1 MSRGGVLN
9 SRFFLLRQVC
19 QASEISGGAIRG
31 GSFAESEVRAV
42 GFVLA
47 NKYGT
52 IGKSVYFNRS
62 VSSLSSRNTSSKV
75 QSVSE
80 LTQSIK
86 RRLNDEFRSV
96 LVSGEISGMTKA
108 GSGHIYL
115 TLKDDKSSINGIIW
129 RSDAAKLKFDLSNG
143 LAVECRG
150 GIDVYA
156 QRGTYQII
164 IRGIRPQGIGAL
176 ELAFRQLHERLAGE
190 GLFDSSVKKELPSI
204 PKHICVVTSPTSAA
218 VRDFLQVLTR
228 RWPRI
233 RVTVVPVKVQ
243 GPGAAEEIAEAIGL
257 CNRMSES
264 VDVIAVTRGGGSVE
278 DLWSFNEERV
288 VRAIYQSEIPVISG
302 VGHEIDV
309 TLADLVADVRALTPS
324 EAAERLVPH
333 FSEITG
339 GLDVASERMTKL
351 LLGRLDRARRELAV
365 WGTRPV
371 LTQPLERLRESAIEL
386 DFLENSMSRSV
397 RGHLADANRELVSMT
412 ARLDAISPL
421 AVLSR
426 GYSLTLDSEGTP
438 IRDPATLSPGD
449 RLFTRLSGGT
459 VESIVEST
467 EKEIGNP
474 ERQDG
479 STGDGQGLMP

>member
-1 MSRGGVLN
+1 MN

-278 DLWSFNEERV
+278 DLWSFNEEMV

-479 STGDGQGLMP
+479 STGDGQELMP

>member
-1 MSRGGVLN
+1 MFSCRNKSG
-9 SRFFLLRQVC
+9 
-19 QASEISGGAIRG
+19 QASEISGAFF
-31 GSFAESEVRAV
+31 SAPEARAV

-52 IGKSVYFNRS
+52 IQGSIYSIRS
-62 VSSLSSRNTSSKV
+62 VSSLPSRNTSNKV

-278 DLWSFNEERV
+278 DLWSFNEEIV

-339 GLDVASERMTKL
+339 GLEAASDRMTKL
-351 LLGRLDRARRELAV
+351 VLGCLDRARRELAV
-365 WGTRPV
+365 WGSRPV
-371 LTQPLERLRESAIEL
+371 LTQPLERLRESAMEL

-397 RGHLADANRELVSMT
+397 RGHLTDASRELASMT

-426 GYSLTLDSEGTP
+426 GYSLTMDSDGTP
-438 IRDPATLSPGD
+438 VRDPSTLVPGD

-459 VESIVEST
+459 VESIVELT
-467 EKEIGNP
+467 EKEIGNN
-474 ERQDG
+474 ERPNG
-479 STGDGQGLMP
+479 RPGTGNG

>member
-1 MSRGGVLN
+1 MAVTQRIVKAKKGEFGRS
-9 SRFFLLRQVC
+9 
-19 QASEISGGAIRG
+19 SEIGGGCLGASGD
-31 GSFAESEVRAV
+31 SSV

-47 NKYGT
+47 DKYGT
-52 IGKSVYFNRS
+52 IRTSNHFIRTVPP
-62 VSSLSSRNTSSKV
+62 LSSRKSSQNV
-75 QSVSE
+75 QTVSE

-86 RRLNDEFRSV
+86 RRLNDEFQSV

-115 TLKDDKSSINGIIW
+115 TLKDEKSSINGIIW
-129 RSDAAKLKFDLSNG
+129 RSDAAKLKFDLTNG

-190 GLFDSSVKKELPSI
+190 GLFDPSVKKELPSI

-243 GPGAAEEIAEAIGL
+243 GPGAADEIAEAIEI
-257 CNRMSES
+257 CNRMGEP

-278 DLWSFNEERV
+278 DLWSFNEEVV

-333 FSEITG
+333 FSDVTG
-339 GLDVASERMTKL
+339 GLDAASDRMTKL
-351 LLGRLDRARRELAV
+351 ILGRLDRARRELAV
-365 WGTRPV
+365 WGSRPV
-371 LTQPLERLRESAIEL
+371 LTQPLERLRESAMEL

-397 RGHLADANRELVSMT
+397 KGHLADADRELAAMT

-426 GYSLTLDSEGTP
+426 GYSLTMDSEGTP
-438 IRDPATLSPGD
+438 IRNPSALKPGD

-459 VESIVEST
+459 VESTVELINTKAEDS
-467 EKEIGNP
+467 KS
-474 ERQDG
+474 QDG
-479 STGDGQGLMP
+479 

>member
-9 SRFFLLRQVC
+9 SRFFLLKQVC

-190 GLFDSSVKKELPSI
+190 GLLDSSVKKELPSI

-278 DLWSFNEERV
+278 E
-288 VRAIYQSEIPVISG
+288 
-302 VGHEIDV
+302 
-309 TLADLVADVRALTPS
+309 
-324 EAAERLVPH
+324 EAAHSAERWACRTCAAA
-333 FSEITG
+333 E
-339 GLDVASERMTKL
+339 ARRKEKAEAR
-351 LLGRLDRARRELAV
+351 RARYCVCRAPWDGKSFMIECNGCGEWYHGACVGLNSELSARQGAEAAFRKYLCPRCTNEQRHGAYRAEMAAPSAAFAAV
-365 WGTRPV
+365 GAAT
-371 LTQPLERLRESAIEL
+371 SA
-386 DFLENSMSRSV
+386 SV
-397 RGHLADANRELVSMT
+397 S
-412 ARLDAISPL
+412 
-421 AVLSR
+421 
-426 GYSLTLDSEGTP
+426 
-438 IRDPATLSPGD
+438 
-449 RLFTRLSGGT
+449 
-459 VESIVEST
+459 
-467 EKEIGNP
+467 
-474 ERQDG
+474 
-479 STGDGQGLMP
+479 

>member
-1 MSRGGVLN
+1 M
-9 SRFFLLRQVC
+9 
-19 QASEISGGAIRG
+19 
-31 GSFAESEVRAV
+31 
-42 GFVLA
+42 
-47 NKYGT
+47 
-52 IGKSVYFNRS
+52 
-62 VSSLSSRNTSSKV
+62 SSLSSRNSSNKV

-86 RRLNDEFRSV
+86 LRLNDEFKSV

-115 TLKDDKSSINGIIW
+115 TLKDEKSSINGIIW
-129 RSDAAKLKFDLSNG
+129 RSDAAKLKFDLKNG

-176 ELAFRQLHERLAGE
+176 ELAFRQLHEKLAGE
-190 GLFDSSVKKELPSI
+190 GLFDSSVKKEIPSI

-228 RWPRI
+228 RWARI

-257 CNRMSES
+257 CNRLGES

-278 DLWSFNEERV
+278 DLWSFNEEVV

-333 FSEITG
+333 FSEVTG
-339 GLDVASERMTKL
+339 GLDAASDRMTKL
-351 LLGRLDRARRELAV
+351 VLAALDRARRELAV
-365 WGTRPV
+365 WGSRPV
-371 LTQPLERLRESAIEL
+371 LTQPLERLRESAMEL

-397 RGHLADANRELVSMT
+397 RGHLTDADRELASMT

-421 AVLSR
+421 GVLSR
-426 GYSLTLDSEGTP
+426 GYSLTTDPEGVP
-438 IRDPATLSPGD
+438 LRDPSKLSPGD
-449 RLFTRLSGGT
+449 RLLTRLAGGT
-459 VESIVEST
+459 VESTVESIQ
-467 EKEIGNP
+467 KDVGDSLS
-474 ERQDG
+474 QDG
-479 STGDGQGLMP
+479 RSGKGSG

>member
-1 MSRGGVLN
+1 MN
-9 SRFFLLRQVC
+9 SRFFLLKQVC

-278 DLWSFNEERV
+278 DLWSFNEEMV

-412 ARLDAISPL
+412 ARLEAISPL

-438 IRDPATLSPGD
+438 IRDPATLAPGD

-479 STGDGQGLMP
+479 SLGTGKG

>member
-1 MSRGGVLN
+1 MSPRTP
-9 SRFFLLRQVC
+9 S
-19 QASEISGGAIRG
+19 
-31 GSFAESEVRAV
+31 
-42 GFVLA
+42 
-47 NKYGT
+47 NKA
-52 IGKSVYFNRS
+52 
-62 VSSLSSRNTSSKV
+62 

-86 RRLNDEFRSV
+86 RRLNDDFRSV
-96 LVSGEISGMTKA
+96 LVSGEISGVTKA

-115 TLKDDKSSINGIIW
+115 TLKDEQSSINGIIW
-129 RSDAAKLKFDLSNG
+129 RSDAAKLKFDLPNG

-176 ELAFRQLHERLAGE
+176 ELAFRQLHEKLAAE
-190 GLFDSSVKKELPSI
+190 GLFEASAKKELPSI
-204 PKHICVVTSPTSAA
+204 PRHICVVTSPTSAA

-228 RWPRI
+228 RWARI

-243 GPGAAEEIAEAIGL
+243 GPGAAAEIANAIEL
-257 CNRMSES
+257 CNRMADP

-278 DLWSFNEERV
+278 DLWSFNEEVV

-309 TLADLVADVRALTPS
+309 TLADLVSDVRALTPS
-324 EAAERLVPH
+324 EAAERLVPI
-333 FSEITG
+333 FGEVTG

-351 LLGRLDRARRELAV
+351 VLGRVDRARRELAV
-365 WGTRPV
+365 WGSRPV
-371 LTQPLERLRESAIEL
+371 LTQPLEHLRESAMQL

-397 RGHLADANRELVSMT
+397 RGYLTDADRELAAMT

-426 GYSLTLDSEGTP
+426 GYSLTMDSEGAP
-438 IRDPATLSPGD
+438 LLDPSKLQTGD
-449 RLFTRLSGGT
+449 RLYTRLSGGT
-459 VESIVEST
+459 VESTV
-467 EKEIGNP
+467 
-474 ERQDG
+474 D
-479 STGDGQGLMP
+479 STGKEVENSLDQNDEPGSDEG

>member
-1 MSRGGVLN
+1 MS
-9 SRFFLLRQVC
+9 
-19 QASEISGGAIRG
+19 
-31 GSFAESEVRAV
+31 
-42 GFVLA
+42 
-47 NKYGT
+47 
-52 IGKSVYFNRS
+52 
-62 VSSLSSRNTSSKV
+62 SSKSSKNV
-75 QSVSE
+75 QTVSE

-86 RRLNDEFRSV
+86 RRLNDEFQSV

-115 TLKDDKSSINGIIW
+115 TLKDEKSSINGIIW
-129 RSDAAKLKFDLSNG
+129 RSDAAKLKFDLTNG

-176 ELAFRQLHERLAGE
+176 ELAFRQLHEKLAGE
-190 GLFDSSVKKELPSI
+190 GLFDPSVKKELPSI

-243 GPGAAEEIAEAIGL
+243 GPGAADEIAEAIEI
-257 CNRMSES
+257 CNQMGEP

-278 DLWSFNEERV
+278 DLWSFNEEVV

-309 TLADLVADVRALTPS
+309 TLTDLVADVRALTPS
-324 EAAERLVPH
+324 EAAERLVPQ
-333 FSEITG
+333 FSEVTG
-339 GLDVASERMTKL
+339 GLDVASDRMTKL
-351 LLGRLDRARRELAV
+351 ILGRLDRARRELAV
-365 WGTRPV
+365 WGSRPV
-371 LTQPLERLRESAIEL
+371 LTQPLERLRESAMEL

-397 RGHLADANRELVSMT
+397 KGHLVDADRELASMA

-426 GYSLTLDSEGTP
+426 GYSLTMDSEGTP
-438 IRDPATLSPGD
+438 IRDPSALKPGD
-449 RLFTRLSGGT
+449 RLFTRLSAGT
-459 VESIVEST
+459 VESTVELIKTRAEDS
-467 EKEIGNP
+467 KS
-474 ERQDG
+474 QDC
-479 STGDGQGLMP
+479 

>member
-1 MSRGGVLN
+1 M
-9 SRFFLLRQVC
+9 
-19 QASEISGGAIRG
+19 
-31 GSFAESEVRAV
+31 
-42 GFVLA
+42 
-47 NKYGT
+47 
-52 IGKSVYFNRS
+52 
-62 VSSLSSRNTSSKV
+62 
-75 QSVSE
+75 
-80 LTQSIK
+80 
-86 RRLNDEFRSV
+86 
-96 LVSGEISGMTKA
+96 
-108 GSGHIYL
+108 
-115 TLKDDKSSINGIIW
+115 
-129 RSDAAKLKFDLSNG
+129 
-143 LAVECRG
+143 
-150 GIDVYA
+150 
-156 QRGTYQII
+156 
-164 IRGIRPQGIGAL
+164 
-176 ELAFRQLHERLAGE
+176 
-190 GLFDSSVKKELPSI
+190 
-204 PKHICVVTSPTSAA
+204 
-218 VRDFLQVLTR
+218 
-228 RWPRI
+228 
-233 RVTVVPVKVQ
+233 TVVPVKVQ

-278 DLWSFNEERV
+278 DLWSFNEEMV

-412 ARLDAISPL
+412 ARLEAISPL

-438 IRDPATLSPGD
+438 IRDPATLAPG
-449 RLFTRLSGGT
+449 RS
-459 VESIVEST
+459 VIYSIVR
-467 EKEIGNP
+467 GH
-474 ERQDG
+474 G
-479 STGDGQGLMP
+479 

>member
-1 MSRGGVLN
+1 MDLMS
-9 SRFFLLRQVC
+9 
-19 QASEISGGAIRG
+19 E
-31 GSFAESEVRAV
+31 ES
-42 GFVLA
+42 
-47 NKYGT
+47 
-52 IGKSVYFNRS
+52 
-62 VSSLSSRNTSSKV
+62 
-75 QSVSE
+75 
-80 LTQSIK
+80 
-86 RRLNDEFRSV
+86 
-96 LVSGEISGMTKA
+96 
-108 GSGHIYL
+108 
-115 TLKDDKSSINGIIW
+115 
-129 RSDAAKLKFDLSNG
+129 
-143 LAVECRG
+143 
-150 GIDVYA
+150 
-156 QRGTYQII
+156 
-164 IRGIRPQGIGAL
+164 IGAL
-176 ELAFRQLHERLAGE
+176 
-190 GLFDSSVKKELPSI
+190 GL
-204 PKHICVVTSPTSAA
+204 
-218 VRDFLQVLTR
+218 
-228 RWPRI
+228 
-233 RVTVVPVKVQ
+233 
-243 GPGAAEEIAEAIGL
+243 
-257 CNRMSES
+257 
-264 VDVIAVTRGGGSVE
+264 
-278 DLWSFNEERV
+278 
-288 VRAIYQSEIPVISG
+288 
-302 VGHEIDV
+302 
-309 TLADLVADVRALTPS
+309 LVA